1 MRLIP
6 TGTLIG
12 RDLHHVNF
20 GLKIGLNEVGNRA
33 GGTDSMDIGDE
44 TLEAMW
50 VIDSET
56 GERFLIEV
64 ATGKIIARGS
74 DIS

>member
-1 MRLIP
+1 
-6 TGTLIG
+6 
-12 RDLHHVNF
+12 
-20 GLKIGLNEVGNRA
+20 
-33 GGTDSMDIGDE
+33 MDIGDE